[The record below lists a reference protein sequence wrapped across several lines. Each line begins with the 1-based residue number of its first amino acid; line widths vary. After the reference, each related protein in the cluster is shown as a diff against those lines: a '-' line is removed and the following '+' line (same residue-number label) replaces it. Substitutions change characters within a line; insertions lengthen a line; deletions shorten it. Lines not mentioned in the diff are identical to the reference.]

1 MQSTQN
7 VHGNCDEQ
15 LIWKIEAH
23 LSALKSLVNCE
34 ISITDT
40 RPNTHQG
47 SHMSW
52 NGWKSWKSPG
62 FFFALEKPLKSFQ
75 ISQLS
80 WKLSAIPGNF
90 RILL

>member
-34 ISITDT
+34 ISVTDT
-40 RPNTHQG
+40 RLNT
-47 SHMSW
+47 
-52 NGWKSWKSPG
+52 
-62 FFFALEKPLKSFQ
+62 
-75 ISQLS
+75 
-80 WKLSAIPGNF
+80 F
-90 RILL
+90 RTS